1 MARIL
6 LVDDEESIRSSL
18 APYLQRSGHEVAT
31 AADGVLALEAVAS
44 WQPDL
49 LVCDVMMPNLDGRS
63 VVRRLRENGDWT
75 PVILLTQV
83 GESYERSAAL
93 EEGADD
99 YLNKPFDPAELL
111 ARIRAVLRRAV
122 PGVRPLAAANV
133 LTSGALRLDRTSR
146 RVFVAD
152 REVELTPRAG
162 LLLDYL
168 MSHPDELH
176 TREHLLEALWGFDAV
191 VATRAVDHRI
201 AEIRRVLAEDAA
213 VPQWIE
219 TVSGAGYRF
228 CGAVSVGAR

>member
-1 MARIL
+1 MSRIL

-18 APYLQRSGHEVAT
+18 APYHARSGHEVET
-31 AADGVLALEAVAS
+31 AADGLLALEAVAS

-133 LTSGALRLDRTSR
+133 LTSGTLRLDRTSR

-213 VPQWIE
+213 APQWIE
-219 TVSGAGYRF
+219 TVSGSGYRF